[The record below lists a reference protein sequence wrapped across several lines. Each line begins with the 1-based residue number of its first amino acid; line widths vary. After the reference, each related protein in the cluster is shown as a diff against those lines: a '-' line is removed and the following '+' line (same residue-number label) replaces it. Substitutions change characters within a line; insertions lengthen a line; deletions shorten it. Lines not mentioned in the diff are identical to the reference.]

1 MKLLIKWIVC
11 FLTLLCASEIF
22 PAHVIVRHGII
33 TLVVAA
39 TILWLVNIIIRPV
52 VQVVSLPL
60 TLITFGIFSL
70 VVNAAMVG
78 LTGIIVVG
86 FSVKGF
92 LYCLLIAVIISIA
105 STALAPKKKDSK

>member
-1 MKLLIKWIVC
+1 MKLLVKWIVC
-11 FLTLLCASEIF
+11 FLTLLCASQIF

-52 VQVVSLPL
+52 VQIVSLPL
-60 TLITFGIFSL
+60 TILTFGIFSL

-78 LTGIIVVG
+78 LTGFIVAG
-86 FSVKGF
+86 FAVHGF
-92 LYCLLIAVIISIA
+92 LYCLLIAIIISIA
-105 STALAPKKKDSK
+105 GAALAPKKRDS